1 MDENPFSQVKS
12 IVVSWESLRSKS
24 VANIQKSSADIVK
37 KKYLKDDPDDDE
49 YLREYG
55 EKQEEQKRRLERKI

>member
-1 MDENPFSQVKS
+1 MQVEENPFSQVKS

-24 VANIQKSSADIVK
+24 LANVQKNSAEIVR
-37 KKYLKDDPDDDE
+37 KKYLKEEQDDYD

-55 EKQEEQKRRLERKI
+55 ERQSD